1 VPKLKER
8 LIECKDILRKLKSMR
23 NPDAV
28 AGMSRY
34 GINPKNNY
42 GVPVHRLREIAK
54 KIGTDHELALQL
66 WTSGIHDAKML
77 ASMID
82 DPKAVTEKQMD
93 MWASDFDSWDVCDQT
108 CNNLFSKTPFA
119 YSKAEEW
126 SGGKGEFV
134 KRAGYVLMANLAI
147 HDKKADNA
155 EFIRFL
161 NIVDSGAQDERNYVK
176 KAVNWALRQIGKRN
190 LELNKDAIDTANRI
204 LKLESKYSMW
214 IASDALKELTGE
226 KIRRRL
232 ETRD

>member
-1 VPKLKER
+1 
-8 LIECKDILRKLKSMR
+8 
-23 NPDAV
+23 
-28 AGMSRY
+28 
-34 GINPKNNY
+34 
-42 GVPVHRLREIAK
+42 
-54 KIGTDHELALQL
+54 
-66 WTSGIHDAKML
+66 
-77 ASMID
+77 
-82 DPKAVTEKQMD
+82 
-93 MWASDFDSWDVCDQT
+93 
-108 CNNLFSKTPFA
+108 
-119 YSKAEEW
+119 
-126 SGGKGEFV
+126 
-134 KRAGYVLMANLAI
+134 MANLAV